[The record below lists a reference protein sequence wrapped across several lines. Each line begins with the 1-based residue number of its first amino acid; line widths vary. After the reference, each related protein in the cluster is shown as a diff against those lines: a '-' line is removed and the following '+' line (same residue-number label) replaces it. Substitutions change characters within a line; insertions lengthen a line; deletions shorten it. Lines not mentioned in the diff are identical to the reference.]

1 MTIRHSYE
9 IVRPLS
15 IFILNLSTNMPTFAI
30 QNKFTMETKAIFAE
44 RFKSARLMNGFSL
57 QDLADAIGGNLSR
70 QALHRYEK
78 GEVIPDAEKIN
89 MLSKALNVS
98 PDYFFRTTKIELS
111 DIEYRKLNR
120 MPQKEVASITET
132 TKEYLS
138 RYIEL
143 EEVIGLSN
151 NFENPLKDL
160 GIVTTYE
167 QVNNAANFLRSK
179 WSLGTGP
186 IFNIVELLEDKN
198 IKVVRL
204 NVDEDFDGLQTFVN
218 GNIPVVAYNERKANK
233 PDRIRF
239 TLLHELAHLL
249 LTFGDLTE
257 KEKETLCHQ
266 FAGAMLL
273 PEETIKA
280 ELGNHR
286 NKLSTLELGNIKK
299 QYGISMQAIVM
310 RAKACGIINDHYTK
324 QFFYLIR
331 LHNWKVD
338 EPVEYQGIEESNRF
352 EQLLF
357 RALIEEQ
364 ISMSKAAS
372 LSNKSLAEFKKE
384 HQPMF

>member
-1 MTIRHSYE
+1 M
-9 IVRPLS
+9 
-15 IFILNLSTNMPTFAI
+15 
-30 QNKFTMETKAIFAE
+30 KAVFAE

-57 QDLADAIGGNLSR
+57 QELADALDNELSR

-89 MLSKALNVS
+89 RLSKALKVS
-98 PDYFFRTTKIELS
+98 SDYFFRTTKVELS
-111 DIEYRKLNR
+111 DVEYRKLSK
-120 MPQKEVASITET
+120 MPQKDAAIINEK

-138 RYIEL
+138 RYLEL
-143 EEVIGLSN
+143 EEILGLHHA
-151 NFENPLKDL
+151 FEHPLKDFPV
-160 GIVTTYE
+160 VTEYK
-167 QVNNAANFLRSK
+167 QVNNAANILRVK
-179 WSLGTGP
+179 WELGKGP

-198 IKVVRL
+198 IKVVKL
-204 NVDEDFDGLQTFVN
+204 DVAEDFDGLQTFVN
-218 GNIPVVAYNERKANK
+218 GNIPVIAYNVRKANK

-249 LTFGDLTE
+249 LNFGDITE

-266 FAGAMLL
+266 FSGAMLL

-280 ELGNHR
+280 ELGAHR

-299 QYGISMQAIVM
+299 QYGISMQALVM

-324 QFFYLIR
+324 QFFFFMKQM
-331 LHNWKVD
+331 NWRMD
-338 EPVEYQGIEESNRF
+338 EPVEYQGAEESNRF

-357 RALIEEQ
+357 RALIEDQ

-372 LSNKSLAEFKKE
+372 LSNQSLAEFKKE